1 MWNKPRTFKHLTPSA
16 PYASCACFTIVQTI
30 SSSTPSKKL
39 CQLTQN
45 LPPLGPFVAGSWT
58 SWTPARI
65 EMRTTGKGRL
75 CRNGGE
81 DLREDLD
88 VCWMRRGVFWG
99 QNGKKWEDINMD
111 TLWRGEDKTQLGGKE
126 DFQKEP
132 SHQSTNTKLSINLSR
147 SKTSLFCQFSLFS
160 WRRIRVV
167 VVPVS

>member
-1 MWNKPRTFKHLTPSA
+1 MWNKPWTFDQLTPSA

-30 SSSTPSKKL
+30 SCSTLSKKL
-39 CQLTQN
+39 SQLTQN

-88 VCWMRRGVFWG
+88 VCWLLNEKGSVFGTKW
-99 QNGKKWEDINMD
+99 KKWEDINMD

-126 DFQKEP
+126 DFQREP

-147 SKTSLFCQFSLFS
+147 SKTSLFC
-160 WRRIRVV
+160 
-167 VVPVS
+167 